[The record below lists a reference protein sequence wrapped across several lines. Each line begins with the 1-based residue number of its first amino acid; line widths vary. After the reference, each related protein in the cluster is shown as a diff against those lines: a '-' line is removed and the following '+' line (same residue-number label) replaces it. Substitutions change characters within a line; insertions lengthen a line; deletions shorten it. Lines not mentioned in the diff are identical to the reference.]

1 MALLLWIVVG
11 VLLAVWSAVVWLGQL
26 LLSALLGGA
35 GHLPVKDL
43 ALPEAWTRWL
53 PQDVSESI
61 TRGIEAAQPFMQAVL
76 DSMPALAGG
85 VTVIAWVTW
94 AVGAALL
101 LLAGGASHAGLR
113 YWQRHHQQPPAPR
126 VTFITP

>member
-1 MALLLWIVVG
+1 MALLLWSVVG
-11 VLLAVWSAVVWLGQL
+11 VLLAVWSATVWLGQW

-35 GHLPVKDL
+35 GRLPVQDL

-53 PQDVSESI
+53 PQGASESM
-61 TRGIEAAQPFMQAVL
+61 TQAIEQAQPVLQGVL
-76 DSMPALAGG
+76 DSLPALSGG

-113 YWQRHHQQPPAPR
+113 WWQRHQKPATPR
-126 VTFITP
+126 LPLLTA

>member
-11 VLLAVWSAVVWLGQL
+11 VLMAVWSATVWLGQWL
-26 LLSALLGGA
+26 LTVLLGGA

-53 PQDVSESI
+53 PQGVSESI
-61 TRGIEAAQPFMQAVL
+61 TQGIESLQPWLQTLL
-76 DSMPALAGG
+76 DTMPALAGG
-85 VTVIAWVTW
+85 VTVLAWITW

-101 LLAGGASHAGLR
+101 LLAGGTSHAALR
-113 YWQRHHQQPPAPR
+113 WWQRSQQAASQPR
-126 VTFITP
+126 LLPS

>member
-11 VLLAVWSAVVWLGQL
+11 GLLALWSAVVWLGEV

-35 GHLPVKDL
+35 GQLPVKEL

-53 PQDVSESI
+53 PQGVSESI
-61 TRGIEAAQPFMQAVL
+61 TQAIEASQPLLQGVL
-76 DSMPALAGG
+76 DSMPALVGG
-85 VTVIAWVTW
+85 VAVLAWVTW

-101 LLAGGASHAGLR
+101 LLAGGASHLSLR
-113 YWQRHHQQPPAPR
+113 WWQRHQQAAPR
-126 VTFITP
+126 VTLLPS

>member
-11 VLLAVWSAVVWLGQL
+11 VLMAVWSATVWLGQL
-26 LLSALLGGA
+26 LLTVLLGGA

-53 PQDVSESI
+53 PQGLSESI
-61 TRGIEAAQPFMQAVL
+61 TQGIEALQPWLQTLL
-76 DSMPALAGG
+76 DTMPALAGG
-85 VTVIAWVTW
+85 VTVLAWITW

-101 LLAGGASHAGLR
+101 LLAGVMSHAALR
-113 YWQRHHQQPPAPR
+113 WWQRSQVPPVRA
-126 VTFITP
+126 TLIAS

>member
-1 MALLLWIVVG
+1 MALLLWFVVG
-11 VLLAVWSAVVWLGQL
+11 VLLAMWSAVVWLGHL

-53 PQDVSESI
+53 PQGLSESI
-61 TRGIEAAQPFMQAVL
+61 TQAIEAAQPMLQATL
-76 DSMPALAGG
+76 DTLPALSGG
-85 VTVIAWVTW
+85 VTVFAWVTW
-94 AVGAALL
+94 TVGAGLL

-113 YWQRHHQQPPAPR
+113 WWQRQQQPAAPR
-126 VTFITP
+126 VTLIPS